1 MLKKLDLYII
11 KKFLGAFG
19 FTMLLFTIISVA
31 IDFSTKVEKFI
42 EKDCTVSEIIFDYYV
57 NFVWYIN
64 GLLVPLYV
72 LIAVIFFTSRL
83 AFNSEFISILNAGV
97 SYRRI
102 MRPYILAAGVIVL
115 FHLYANHFL
124 IPHGNKVRLDFEHKY
139 IWVHSDQMK
148 KRDIH
153 MFVDPETKV
162 FIRHFRKKEKYA
174 SDLRLEKYKD
184 GKLVEYLK
192 CKKAQW
198 LGPPNKWQLEDYEIR
213 YFDGIKEGFILG
225 AREKMDTTLNI
236 TPDDFVRY
244 KNQMEMMDTAEM
256 QDFIK
261 REKSRGLGNTQTYS
275 VETHQR
281 TAEPFSTLIL
291 SLLGLSIASRK
302 VRGGI
307 GLHLAIG
314 IGLGALYV
322 FLSKFAETFATN
334 LDVSPVFA
342 IWIPNI
348 VYLFI
353 TIYFIS
359 RAQK

>member
-42 EKDCTVSEIIFDYYV
+42 EKDCTISEIIFDYYV

-64 GLLVPLYV
+64 GLLIPLYV

-83 AFNSEFISILNAGV
+83 AFNSEFLSILNAGV

-102 MRPYILAAGVIVL
+102 MRPYLISAGVIVML
-115 FHLYANHFL
+115 HLYANHFL

-139 IWVHSDQMK
+139 IWTHSDKMK

-153 MFVDPETKV
+153 MFLDQDTKI
-162 FIRHFRKKEKYA
+162 FIRHFRTKQKYA
-174 SDLRLEKYKD
+174 SDLRLEKYED
-184 GKLVEYLK
+184 GKLVEYIK

-198 LGPPNKWQLEDYEIR
+198 MGPPNKWQLEDYEMR
-213 YFDGIKEGFILG
+213 SFNGIN
-225 AREKMDTTLNI
+225 EKFVIGERQKLDTVLNI
-236 TPDDFVRY
+236 TPEDFVRY
-244 KNQMEMMDTAEM
+244 KNQMEMMDTPEM

-261 REKSRGLGNTQTYS
+261 REKSRGLGNTQVYS

-281 TAEPFSTLIL
+281 TAEPFSTFIL

-322 FLSKFAETFATN
+322 FLSKFAETFAVN
-334 LDVSPVFA
+334 LDISPIFA
-342 IWIPNI
+342 IWIPNF
-348 VYLFI
+348 VYAGI
-353 TIYFIS
+353 TAYFIVK
-359 RAQK
+359 AQK

>member
-1 MLKKLDLYII
+1 MLKKLDVYII
-11 KKFLGAFG
+11 KKFLSSFG

-42 EKDCTVSEIIFDYYV
+42 EKDCTVHEITFDYFV
-57 NFVWYIN
+57 NFIWYIN

-72 LIAVIFFTSRL
+72 LISVIFFTSRL

-102 MRPYILAAGVIVL
+102 MRPYLISAGLIAVCHI
-115 FHLYANHFL
+115 YANHML
-124 IPHGNKVRLDFEHKY
+124 IPHANKVRLDFEHKY
-139 IWVHSDQMK
+139 IWTSSDKMK

-153 MFVDPETKV
+153 MFIDPNTKV
-162 FIRHFRKKEKYA
+162 FIRHFRKEEQYA
-174 SDLRLEKYKD
+174 SDLRLETYKD

-198 LGPPNKWQLEDYEIR
+198 LGPPNKWKLEDYEIR
-213 YFDGIKEGFILG
+213 HFDGIKEAFVLG
-225 AREKMDTTLNI
+225 DRQEIDTVLNI
-236 TPDDFVRY
+236 TPEDFVRY
-244 KNQMEMMDTAEM
+244 QNQMEMMDSPEM
-256 QDFIK
+256 QSFIE
-261 REKSRGLGNTQTYS
+261 REKSRGLGNTQIYS
-275 VETHQR
+275 VEIHQR

-307 GLHLAIG
+307 GLHLAVG

-322 FLSKFAETFATN
+322 FLSKFAETFAIN
-334 LDVSPVFA
+334 LDISPVYA
-342 IWIPNI
+342 IWLPNLA
-348 VYLFI
+348 YLII
-353 TIYFIS
+353 TIYLINK
-359 RAQK
+359 AQK